1 MEWLAIASVIM
12 NERDCPF
19 ELLNDIHGMDSDVL
33 RTSSDLSIG
42 LNKSNHGSAADLS

>member
-19 ELLNDIHGMDSDVL
+19 ELLNDIHAMESDEP
-33 RTSSDLSIG
+33 RESRD
-42 LNKSNHGSAADLS
+42 